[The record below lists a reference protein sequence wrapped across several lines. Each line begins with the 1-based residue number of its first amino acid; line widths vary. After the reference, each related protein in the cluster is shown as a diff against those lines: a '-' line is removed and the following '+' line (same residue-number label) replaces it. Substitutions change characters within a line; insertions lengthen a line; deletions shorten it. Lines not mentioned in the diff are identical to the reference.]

1 MFLLLQRIMKHLI
14 YITVFLFTAFS
25 FGQNT
30 GLIVGKILDKEMND
44 SPLVFAKVTIKEI
57 AVEVTT
63 DITGLFL
70 IENLEPGDYTLV
82 CSFVGYETQEIKLHL
97 DAFVPT
103 EVKISLAASSVSLN
117 ELALLTSVLSNDKLL
132 SISK

>member
-1 MFLLLQRIMKHLI
+1 MKHLI
-14 YITVFLFTAFS
+14 YITVFLFTVFS

-30 GLIVGKILDKEMND
+30 GLIVGKVLDKEMND
-44 SPLVFAKVTIKEI
+44 SPLVFANVSLKGTE
-57 AVEVTT
+57 AEVTT
-63 DITGLFL
+63 DITGLFI

-117 ELALLTSVLSNDKLL
+117 ELALITSVLSDNK
-132 SISK
+132 